1 MVLLSFDCNNLLVK
15 RTDGDRYDVRLPSG
29 LLSVSFVSLEPS
41 PLSSL
46 ILYHLHLLL
55 TLFVVKGFLGEFVMV
70 MM

>member
-46 ILYHLHLLL
+46 IYI
-55 TLFVVKGFLGEFVMV
+55 KMGGAPQLGGMNI
-70 MM
+70 